1 MESRP
6 AHHEGRGELVS
17 TLFDLS
23 GKIAIVTGA
32 GRGIGRAIA
41 EGLAECG
48 ASVVLA
54 GRSRPTLEEVA
65 AAIGAGG
72 GTALTQ
78 PADVAREADV
88 LALCDA
94 ALARFGR
101 IDVLVNNAGINPI
114 WRGIEKISLSDWQ
127 AILEVNL
134 TGVFVCC
141 KHIGG
146 AMVERGAGS
155 IVNIT
160 SVAGH
165 VGLTRS
171 VPYCATKGGVEML
184 SKALALD
191 WAKRGVRVNCLAPGY
206 VDTDLTA
213 GLLHHETLSKPFLDH
228 TPMGRFAAPRDM
240 AGAAVFLASDAASY
254 MTGQSLV
261 VDGGWT
267 AH

>member
-1 MESRP
+1 MS
-6 AHHEGRGELVS
+6 A
-17 TLFDLS
+17 LFDLS
-23 GKIAIVTGA
+23 GKVAVVTGA

-54 GRSRPTLEEVA
+54 GRTLPALEEVA
-65 AAIGAGG
+65 SAINATGRGAV
-72 GTALTQ
+72 AH

-88 LALCDA
+88 LALRDA

-114 WRGIEKISLSDWQ
+114 WRGIEKTSLSDWQ
-127 AILEVNL
+127 AILDVNL
-134 TGVFVCC
+134 SGVFLCC
-141 KHIGG
+141 KHLGG
-146 AMVERGAGS
+146 AMVERSAGS
-155 IVNIT
+155 VINVT

-171 VPYCATKGGVEML
+171 VPYCATKGGVELL

-228 TPMGRFAAPRDM
+228 TPLGRFAAPRDM
-240 AGAAVFLASDAASY
+240 AGAAVFLASDAAAY